1 MYSLSNAVRQH
12 MEKGYV
18 DKLDRELYPELE
30 PTRHIMKSDEAG
42 TTLLFKVRG
51 SAMECVSGVINTRK
65 KLYEFLGV
73 SRDEEAYAKV
83 INSLNGRSR
92 QSLREASFKEN
103 YRELSSSTLS
113 LPAIK
118 FYSVDGGRYITSSIV
133 IAKTPELDSYNA
145 SIHRL
150 MYLDNRS
157 FAIRLVPRHLYSI
170 YETNR
175 KAGKDTEV
183 AVVIGAHP
191 IVELAASISPPY
203 GVFELEMV
211 RDLGGEPLEVV
222 RTPKYGIPVPARASV
237 VIEGRITRELTKEG
251 PFVDILG
258 LPDRVRD
265 QPILVVDATYVPREG
280 SEYFHV
286 ILPGGNE
293 HMLLMGFPRE
303 AAIWESVRRAV
314 PQVKKVRLTKGGR
327 MWLHA
332 VISIKKTAEGDGKT
346 AIMAAFA
353 AHPSLKHV
361 VVVDD
366 DVDPDK
372 PEEVEWA
379 IATRLQAS
387 RGLVVIHHAR
397 GSTLDPSSEDGLTDK
412 VGIDATAPL
421 NRRELFIRPVVE

>member
-1 MYSLSNAVRQH
+1 MYSLSNVVRQH
-12 MEKGYV
+12 VEKGYV
-18 DKLDRELYPELE
+18 YRIDRELDPELE
-30 PTRHIMKSDEAG
+30 PTKYIMKSDNAG

-51 SAMECVSGVINTRK
+51 STLECVSGVINTRE
-65 KLYEFLGV
+65 KLYEVLRV
-73 SRDEEAYAKV
+73 SRDEDAYSKV
-83 INSLNGRSR
+83 INSLNSRSR
-92 QSLREASFKEN
+92 QSLREASFREN
-103 YRELSSSTLS
+103 YRELSSSALS

-133 IAKTPELDSYNA
+133 IAKTPDLDSYNA

-150 MYLDNRS
+150 MYLDNQR

-175 KAGKDTEV
+175 KAGRDTEV

-211 RDLGGEPLEVV
+211 GNLGGEPLEVV

-237 VIEGRITRELTKEG
+237 VMEGRITRELVREG

-265 QPILVVDATYVPREG
+265 QPVLVVDSVYVPREDP
-280 SEYFHV
+280 EYFHV

-303 AAIWESVRRAV
+303 AAIWDSVRRAV
-314 PQVKKVRLTKGGR
+314 PKVKKVRLTKGGG

-332 VISIKKTAEGDGKT
+332 VISIKKVAEGDGKT

-379 IATRLQAS
+379 IATRLQAGK
-387 RGLVVIHHAR
+387 GLVIIHHAR

-421 NRRELFIRPVVE
+421 NRREEFIRPIVE